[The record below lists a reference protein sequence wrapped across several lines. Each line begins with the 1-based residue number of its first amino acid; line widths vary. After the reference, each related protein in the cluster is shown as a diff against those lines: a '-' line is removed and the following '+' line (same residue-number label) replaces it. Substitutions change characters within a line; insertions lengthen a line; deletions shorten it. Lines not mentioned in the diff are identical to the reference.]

1 MPMKF
6 SKYMALILDGRW
18 NAVSQEKQSLY
29 MNERKEVW
37 FRRSKYL
44 SHTYQN
50 FQTCRLSFFPVFKGL
65 LTLDSLA
72 AEIFF
77 MTFT

>member
-6 SKYMALILDGRW
+6 SKYIALILDGRW

-44 SHTYQN
+44 SLVA
-50 FQTCRLSFFPVFKGL
+50 LSFFPVFKGL

-77 MTFT
+77 MNFT